1 MSVQQFNT
9 PSPVRLE
16 IKLAAADVRIKAED
30 GKQSS
35 VNLEGPERLLES
47 VHTELV
53 GDRLLIEQRRKAWAG
68 WFGPSHGELRVEVSV
83 PTSSRVKVQSASAD
97 VALDG
102 VFAGLQ
108 TKTASGDLTV
118 TGRLEGDALIETV
131 SGDARLSRVAGD
143 LTVHTVS
150 GDATADAVEG
160 SVSAKSVSGDVRVG
174 SVRAGQVSVQS
185 VSGDVALGIAT
196 GSNIDVDAGST
207 SGTVSSEIPLAES
220 RGGEGGPTVVVRGN
234 TVSGDFRVF
243 RAV

>member
-1 MSVQQFNT
+1 MSVQEFTT

-16 IKLAAADVRIKAED
+16 IKLAAADVRIRAED
-30 GKQSS
+30 GEQSR
-35 VNLEGPERLLES
+35 VHLDGPERLLDS

-53 GDRLLIEQRRKAWAG
+53 GDRLLIEQRRKSWAG
-68 WFGPSHGELRVEVSV
+68 WFGPSRGELRVEVSV
-83 PTSSRVKVQSASAD
+83 PTSSRVKVFSASAD
-97 VALDG
+97 VALEG
-102 VFAGLQ
+102 VFSELQ
-108 TKTASGDLTV
+108 TKTASGDLTLS
-118 TGRLEGDALIETV
+118 GRLEGDALIETV

-174 SVRAGQVSVQS
+174 SLRDGRVSVQS

-196 GSNIDVDAGST
+196 GSTIDVDAGST

-220 RGGEGGPTVVVRGN
+220 GEAQGGPTVVVRGN

-243 RAV
+243 RAA